1 MTLNDNDMD
10 KIGKILLVIFCFLM
24 LMFSIESNAQT
35 FTVTKDELRSNYVID
50 FIDEYNNTYYVNGDK
65 VIIRGKLDLTQKEY
79 KQLIKDIKKALK
91 YKEYEV
97 DRPSYAVIKY
107 SFIRDSV
114 WVYYNKKA
122 FSAVKLDLEYLNS
135 KL

>member
-1 MTLNDNDMD
+1 M
-10 KIGKILLVIFCFLM
+10 KINNKTSDAISKVLLVIFAFIL
-24 LMFSIESNAQT
+24 LLLSIESNAQS
-35 FTVTKDELRSNYVID
+35 FSVDKVNKNYVID
-50 FIDEYNNTYYVNGDK
+50 FIDEYNDSYYVNGDK
-65 VIIRGKLDLTQKEY
+65 VIIKGKLDLTQKEY

-97 DRPSYAVIKY
+97 DRPNYAVIKY

-114 WVYYNKKA
+114 WVYYNQKA